1 MDIII
6 VAILDLEYVWNE
18 VRKLREER
26 VQLIFVFELICN
38 EVMRKKT
45 VLKFIEARHPSSM
58 IQWRSILTI
67 SFSQNCNMFEA
78 KSLPLKYNNQY

>member
-18 VRKLREER
+18 VRELREER

-38 EVMRKKT
+38 EVMRKEI
-45 VLKFIEARHPSSM
+45 VLQFIEARHPSM
-58 IQWRSILTI
+58 IQWRSILSI
-67 SFSQNCNMFEA
+67 SFSQNYNMFEA
-78 KSLPLKYNNQY
+78 QSLP

>member
-1 MDIII
+1 MDVIV

-18 VRKLREER
+18 VRELEER

-38 EVMRKKT
+38 EVMRKEI
-45 VLKFIEARHPSSM
+45 VLQFIEPRHLSYM

-78 KSLPLKYNNQY
+78 KALPLKYNN

>member
-1 MDIII
+1 MDVIV

-18 VRKLREER
+18 VRELEER

-38 EVMRKKT
+38 EVMRKEI

-67 SFSQNCNMFEA
+67 SFSQNYNMFEA
-78 KSLPLKYNNQY
+78 KSLPLKHNN

>member
-1 MDIII
+1 MDIIV

-38 EVMRKKT
+38 EVMRKEI
-45 VLKFIEARHPSSM
+45 VLQFIEARHPSM
-58 IQWRSILTI
+58 IQWRSILSF
-67 SFSQNCNMFEA
+67 SFSQNYNMFEG
-78 KSLPLKYNNQY
+78 KSLPLKYNN

>member
-1 MDIII
+1 MDIIV

-38 EVMRKKT
+38 DIIRKVI
-45 VLKFIEARHPSSM
+45 VLQFIEARHPSM
-58 IQWRSILTI
+58 IQWRSILSI
-67 SFSQNCNMFEA
+67 SFSQNYNMFEA
-78 KSLPLKYNNQY
+78 KSLPLKYNN